1 MQLGI
6 RLHDTEV
13 LPFEERIAHV
23 HEMGYKCGHLALSKI
38 EGLPSAP
45 ESLTPGY
52 AEYIKNVFEKNNVDI
67 AVLGCYLNLADP
79 DRDRLKV
86 IKGKY
91 EASIRFASMISAGM
105 VGTETGA
112 PNSEYKS
119 CPECR
124 SDEALD
130 TFIRELKSVVK
141 IAENFG
147 VMFAIEPVAKHIVWN
162 ADRARIVLDEVASP
176 NLGIIFDPVNLL
188 DETNYM
194 DREEIFEHTIEV
206 LGNEIIM
213 LHLKDFVPEAGK
225 LKSVGCG
232 LGEMDYTRILKFI
245 KEKKPYIHATLE
257 NTTPADHASCR
268 DKILNV
274 YNSL

>member
-1 MQLGI
+1 
-6 RLHDTEV
+6 
-13 LPFEERIAHV
+13 
-23 HEMGYKCGHLALSKI
+23 
-38 EGLPSAP
+38 
-45 ESLTPGY
+45 
-52 AEYIKNVFEKNNVDI
+52 
-67 AVLGCYLNLADP
+67 
-79 DRDRLKV
+79 
-86 IKGKY
+86 
-91 EASIRFASMISAGM
+91 
-105 VGTETGA
+105 
-112 PNSEYKS
+112 
-119 CPECR
+119 
-124 SDEALD
+124 
-130 TFIRELKSVVK
+130 
-141 IAENFG
+141 
-147 VMFAIEPVAKHIVWN
+147 
-162 ADRARIVLDEVASP
+162 
-176 NLGIIFDPVNLL
+176 
-188 DETNYM
+188 M